1 MKNTIIKALLVSA
14 VALGAVSITS
24 VSASAD
30 SHTVQVGD
38 TVWGIAQNNN
48 TTIEE
53 IESLNHFTD
62 VNKIFVGD
70 VIELPGVNAPAQVQ
84 PVEQVAV
91 TEPVASTP
99 SVEVAPVAVETPAVD
114 SYVEPV
120 AESATPTTTAPAV
133 SGGSVYDQFIAN
145 GGTQAM
151 WDTIV
156 MPESGG
162 NPNAVSPNGYMGLGQ
177 TKNSWGTGDVAT
189 QTQGMVNYAVERYGS
204 IDNAIGF
211 RNANN
216 WW

>member
-53 IESLNHFTD
+53 IESLNNFTD

-91 TEPVASTP
+91 TEPVAP
-99 SVEVAPVAVETPAVD
+99 VEVAPVSVEAPVVD

-120 AESATPTTTAPAV
+120 AESTVPVQTAAV
-133 SGGSVYDQFIAN
+133 S
-145 GGTQAM
+145 
-151 WDTIV
+151 
-156 MPESGG
+156 
-162 NPNAVSPNGYMGLGQ
+162 
-177 TKNSWGTGDVAT
+177 
-189 QTQGMVNYAVERYGS
+189 
-204 IDNAIGF
+204 
-211 RNANN
+211 
-216 WW
+216 

>member
-14 VALGAVSITS
+14 VALGAISITS
-24 VSASAD
+24 VSVSAD
-30 SHTVQVGD
+30 SHTVQFGD

-70 VIELPGVNAPAQVQ
+70 VIELPGVNTPAQVQ
-84 PVEQVAV
+84 PVAQVSAP
-91 TEPVASTP
+91 EPVASTP
-99 SVEVAPVAVETPAVD
+99 SVEVSPVAVETPAVD

-120 AESATPTTTAPAV
+120 AESVAPTTAPAV

-204 IDNAIGF
+204 IDNAIAW
-211 RNANN
+211 RSSNN

>member
-53 IESLNHFTD
+53 IESLNNFTD

-91 TEPVASTP
+91 TEPVAP
-99 SVEVAPVAVETPAVD
+99 VEVAPVSVEAPVVD

-120 AESATPTTTAPAV
+120 AESTVPVQTPAV

>member
-53 IESLNHFTD
+53 IESLNHFND

-70 VIELPGVNAPAQVQ
+70 VIELPGVNAPAQVK

-91 TEPVASTP
+91 TEPVAP
-99 SVEVAPVAVETPAVD
+99 VEVAPVAVEVPVVD

-120 AESATPTTTAPAV
+120 AESAVPVQTPAV

-211 RNANN
+211 RSANN